1 MSTNTPDQQLTM
13 PVGTDLADNPQAFVD
28 YTADV
33 ETRLVLKYTG
43 IADRTARH
51 TAPVENDLTGL
62 ATENRYDVYDGSN
75 YVSLH
80 SRSFHGYARRTVDG
94 SAGSGQVNN
103 STALVNDPL
112 LVVAVDTGA
121 TYQWESLIF
130 YDSSTTAD
138 IKFAFTTPTFS
149 AMRWMG
155 IGLATTAGGA
165 EGDVRIGGAFTSGAS
180 QPFGGIGVGSG
191 GTVVIVKIEGFITT
205 TAAGNIQLQFAQQ
218 TLDAT
223 NTTIRN
229 GSYLRAWRIA

>member
-33 ETRLVLKYTG
+33 ETRLVLKYTNV
-43 IADRTARH
+43 ADRTARH

-62 ATENRYDVYDGSN
+62 AAENRYDVYDGAN
-75 YVSLH
+75 YVSLNA
-80 SRSFHGYARRTVDG
+80 RSYHVYVRRNADGTPVNASTV
-94 SAGSGQVNN
+94 
-103 STALVNDPL
+103 LVNDPV
-112 LVVAVDTGA
+112 LVGAVDTGA
-121 TYQWESLIF
+121 TYMWEAGIF

-149 AMRWMG
+149 AMRWSG
-155 IGLATTAGGA
+155 VGLATTAAGN
-165 EGDVRIGGAFTSGAS
+165 EGDMRNATVAVSGTST
-180 QPFGGIGVGSG
+180 QFGGIGVG
-191 GTVVIVKIEGFITT
+191 TIIFAKIEGFIVT

-218 TLDAT
+218 TSDAT

-229 GSYLRAWRIA
+229 GSYLRIWRMV